1 MPHKGRKVAAVSI
14 SLICMLIQS
23 MIMLTPP
30 TSPLLT
36 PPVTPNIPASSSEKE
51 NFGDI
56 TTMKLNLTITTMKLD
71 HTTITIMP

>member
-1 MPHKGRKVAAVSI
+1 
-14 SLICMLIQS
+14 

-30 TSPLLT
+30 TSPLLA

-56 TTMKLNLTITTMKLD
+56 TTMKLD

>member
-1 MPHKGRKVAAVSI
+1 
-14 SLICMLIQS
+14 

-30 TSPLLT
+30 TSPLLA

-56 TTMKLNLTITTMKLD
+56 TTMKLNLTITTTKLD